1 MSEPFLITGLP
12 RSRTAWFAAVASND
26 RSICYHEPLSRLD
39 RWEDIFSVV
48 WCHQQAEYV
57 GISDHGLGF
66 WLAEIMDRLA
76 PRTLIIERPMEE
88 VKASLTRI
96 GVTQTNMCELLL
108 EKLAVV
114 HPRVMRVPY
123 AALES
128 VETVTRCLRHLM
140 PTVNVNASR
149 IRELQ
154 RLNIQADVKTTL
166 ADAQSRV
173 RAVDHFVPR
182 DVLARL
188 EVA

>member
-1 MSEPFLITGLP
+1 MSEPFLITGCQGRARHGSRLLP
-12 RSRTAWFAAVASND
+12 RMTGRSVTMNRSVDWTDGRTYSASCGA
-26 RSICYHEPLSRLD
+26 S
-39 RWEDIFSVV
+39 
-48 WCHQQAEYV
+48 AGEYV